1 MFVSTFEDFF
11 LPKMGLFKNIAQ
23 AWLGP
28 WWEAQ
33 LTLWSSVTKWQSSS
47 CTRISTCVSYCHGI
61 GSYSVWNIYLLQ
73 TCFNLCVILSVYW
86 KLVPSEIFTSQVVM
100 VAGLWTFD
108 PDHNW
113 DLRKSPEHLSSSSI
127 WVFWFVDRSWYMS
140 VGKIEA
146 AQVMSVGPAK
156 QESKD
161 SWTWI

>member
-1 MFVSTFEDFF
+1 MFRSTFEDFF
-11 LPKMGLFKNIAQ
+11 PENGALQKYRI
-23 AWLGP
+23 
-28 WWEAQ
+28 
-33 LTLWSSVTKWQSSS
+33 S
-47 CTRISTCVSYCHGI
+47 CTYRRYGPISCTYRSYPWKKYRSGLVGTLMGSPTNSLELCHEVAI
-61 GSYSVWNIYLLQ
+61 ILLHSH
-73 TCFNLCVILSVYW
+73 FNLCVILSWYW
-86 KLVPSEIFTSQVVM
+86 KLFLSEMFTSQVVM